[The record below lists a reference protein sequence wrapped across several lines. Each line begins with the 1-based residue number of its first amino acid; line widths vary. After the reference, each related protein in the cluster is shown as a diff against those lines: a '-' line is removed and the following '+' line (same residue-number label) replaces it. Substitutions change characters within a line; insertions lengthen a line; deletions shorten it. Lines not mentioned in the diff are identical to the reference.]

1 MVGVFI
7 DNSVWNVQLSVLFQ
21 VTFNYDGKNNIF
33 EKLDISAVMDSRIA
47 VVGENGSGKTTLLK
61 ILLGEL
67 DPIKGIRHTH
77 RYYVLVSDEIK
88 LSNLDFVHKHFLFS
102 SLFDSFDAFFVYR
115 EKMHRLL
122 LRI

>member
-1 MVGVFI
+1 MVGFFI
-7 DNSVWNVQLSVLFQ
+7 DNSVWNVQLSILFQ

-77 RYYVLVSDEIK
+77 RYYVLVSDEI
-88 LSNLDFVHKHFLFS
+88 
-102 SLFDSFDAFFVYR
+102 
-115 EKMHRLL
+115 
-122 LRI
+122 